1 MTYFPEN
8 GYLQLL
14 VYFQNE
20 NKRFDKINKT
30 CENMFTLPPKELA
43 NSFVLQTLSTLH
55 LNKKNLSF
63 SSSRDSKNGLDTID
77 PNLFSPTEH
86 FCPNTSS
93 LGAIYDSSKSNVLK
107 MVQMKNRKN
116 FTYKKPAATPTF
128 CKRNFSRMPHIDFIL
143 TLLSEPSL
151 LLSPICTT
159 YVPPG
164 FEIEE

>member
-1 MTYFPEN
+1 MLFSIWMTYFPEN

-30 CENMFTLPPKELA
+30 CENMFTLPPNELT

-77 PNLFSPTEH
+77 PN
-86 FCPNTSS
+86 
-93 LGAIYDSSKSNVLK
+93 
-107 MVQMKNRKN
+107 
-116 FTYKKPAATPTF
+116 
-128 CKRNFSRMPHIDFIL
+128 
-143 TLLSEPSL
+143 
-151 LLSPICTT
+151 
-159 YVPPG
+159 
-164 FEIEE
+164 